1 MTSRCLC
8 TTTPKQHL
16 AVNAGLAL
24 WATIIK
30 RTYLAARRDT
40 STAPALSRLAS
51 LVPIL
56 PPLQSASSAIDG
68 ARGRFPFRGPGSQV
82 GPCLVGPV
90 PVRGPGRPARPRRG
104 LSCGGRDRDDG
115 GDGDDVCDWD
125 PHRGVKR
132 GRLQEIVDRYECE
145 PSSPPRVC
153 VPKSIPLA
161 YPLTPDIGL
170 PSHPDLPAASEKCA
184 ETCVETFQ
192 QRTQG
197 CPMSISLT
205 LGGSHPPRRKGIGS
219 ESLPIMGTNHHNLKR
234 GVFHNNHPQSGL
246 QRWSKS

>member
-1 MTSRCLC
+1 MSRRSRPRPRPGPPGAAPSWALLRRPRSRRRRRRRRCL
-8 TTTPKQHL
+8 
-16 AVNAGLAL
+16 
-24 WATIIK
+24 
-30 RTYLAARRDT
+30 
-40 STAPALSRLAS
+40 RLG
-51 LVPIL
+51 
-56 PPLQSASSAIDG
+56 SASRRQERSASRDS
-68 ARGRFPFRGPGSQV
+68 RF
-82 GPCLVGPV
+82 
-90 PVRGPGRPARPRRG
+90 
-104 LSCGGRDRDDG
+104 
-115 GDGDDVCDWD
+115 
-125 PHRGVKR
+125 
-132 GRLQEIVDRYECE
+132 ECE